1 MNAKAAIPQRPRSQ
15 ENLDT
20 RVVLIPSAH
29 KYLTAVIAIVML
41 AVVIWSVVGTI
52 PSKVTGSGIIIRS
65 SQQQYVVQ
73 AATKGRIGTI
83 LVSTAETVQAGMV
96 LAEISQPEVDFHIKL
111 AQQTLDHMK
120 TDLEERNKLKQE
132 AFQAREAASTEL
144 MNSITSALKKA
155 RAEWQIIEKLI
166 AEDTGVAGRK
176 EANIARSDAI
186 SSHITDLQLK
196 LSRVRIEQQA
206 YKVNLAVELEQAHDE
221 FRKREVELIEQKA
234 RREQDRYVRAPVS
247 GVVEEIRVGTGQ
259 VVDNDDVILTIA
271 EAEKGNQVLA
281 FLDITHGPLV
291 ERGMDAH
298 LIPMTVEKAEFGSMR
313 GTAISI
319 SEAPVSKAQ
328 INALLRNEQLSE
340 LFSRDYTPYLA
351 HISLQESETN
361 ASGFEWWTGNGPP
374 FQIHVGTLAQVEI
387 VVREQ
392 RPITILIPALASVF
406 DQ

>member
-41 AVVIWSVVGTI
+41 AVITWSVVGTI
-52 PSKVTGSGIIIRS
+52 PSKVTGNGIILRS

-73 AATKGRIGTI
+73 AATRGRIGKI
-83 LVSTAETVQAGMV
+83 LVSTADTVESGTV
-96 LAEISQPEVDFHIKL
+96 LAEISQPEIDFHIKL
-111 AQQTLDHMK
+111 TQQTLDHMK

-132 AFQAREAASTEL
+132 AFEARHAASTEL
-144 MNSITSALKKA
+144 MNSISAALEKA
-155 RAEWQIIEKLI
+155 RAEQQAIGKLI
-166 AEDTGVAGRK
+166 AEDTGVAGGK

-186 SSHITDLQLK
+186 SSHITDLELK
-196 LSRVRIEQQA
+196 LSQVKIEQQA
-206 YKVNLAVELEQAHDE
+206 YKVNLAVELEQARDE
-221 FRKREVELIEQKA
+221 YRKREVELIEQKS

-247 GVVEEIRVGTGQ
+247 GVIEEIRVGTGQ
-259 VVDNDDVILTIA
+259 VVDNNDVILTIA
-271 EAEKGNQVLA
+271 EAKKGSEVLA
-281 FLDITHGPLV
+281 FLDITDGPLV
-291 ERGMDAH
+291 EKGMDAH
-298 LIPMTVEKAEFGSMR
+298 LIPTTVEKAEFGSMR

-351 HISLQESETN
+351 HISLQESDTN
-361 ASGFEWWTGNGPP
+361 PSGFEWWTGTRPP

-392 RPITILIPALASVF
+392 RPITILIPALTSAF
-406 DQ
+406 EQ